1 MIKIRAYFKWKPA
14 TREQALAFARWLFRQ
29 MTCARGDE
37 ARVEKIN
44 TRHVR
49 GTSFTL
55 EELRS

>member
-1 MIKIRAYFKWKPA
+1 MIEIRVYFKWKPA

-29 MTCARGDE
+29 MTSVRGDE
-37 ARVEKIN
+37 ARVERIN

-49 GTSFTL
+49 GASFTL